1 MRDALNASGRAIF
14 FSNEYPAAHENYPP
28 YGEKGQYNFTWMVQ
42 NHGKAM
48 GSHANMWRISQDIG
62 ASCECLPAV
71 CAVVPALH
79 CLATI
84 EVTAVCTGHSILNNI
99 DFDTM
104 WAEFAAPGSINDPD
118 MLQVTCPDRMVC
130 RDVLRTRLN
139 CWSDV
144 MSVDRRWATEG

>member
-42 NHGKAM
+42 NHGKDM
-48 GSHANMWRISQDIG
+48 GMHANMWRISQDIG

-71 CAVVPALH
+71 CAVPALH

-84 EVTAVCTGHSILNNI
+84 EVTAVYRALDSEQHRL
-99 DFDTM
+99 
-104 WAEFAAPGSINDPD
+104 
-118 MLQVTCPDRMVC
+118 RH
-130 RDVLRTRLN
+130 DVGRVRCARLN
-139 CWSDV
+139 Q
-144 MSVDRRWATEG
+144 